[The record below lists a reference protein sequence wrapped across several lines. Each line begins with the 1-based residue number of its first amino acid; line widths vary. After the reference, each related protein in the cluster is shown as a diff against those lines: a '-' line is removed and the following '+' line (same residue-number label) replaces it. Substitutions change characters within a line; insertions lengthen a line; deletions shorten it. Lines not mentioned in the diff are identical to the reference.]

1 MSRSSEFT
9 RRRPGAS
16 EFYEASER
24 PEARG
29 DRQLEDA
36 PRERAIGYSDGRGYD
51 LAKVGVFGAGFA
63 IGAAVGAAAALLLAP
78 RTGEDARELIGEQA
92 RVLGGRAADSW
103 DDLRDELRWLARRG
117 RKSVRRGMTR
127 GRWAAEDAVARG
139 KRNIW

>member
-16 EFYEASER
+16 DLYETSDR
-24 PEARG
+24 PEAGG
-29 DRQLEDA
+29 DRQLDEE
-36 PRERAIGYSDGRGYD
+36 PRGRAIGYGDGREYD
-51 LAKVGVFGAGFA
+51 WEKVGVFGAGFA